1 MHNSAINLLKLYSRI
16 AVLFILTLV
25 VSSCG
30 NDEPMFVG
38 SKKSDKYHTPDCKWA
53 KKIKPNYLIEFSTR
67 SDAITTGYF
76 PCKVCKP

>member
-1 MHNSAINLLKLYSRI
+1 MHNLTFNLLKLYSRI

-53 KKIKPNYLIEFSTR
+53 KKIKPNHLLEFSTR
-67 SDAITTGYF
+67 SEAITSGYF